1 MTIKEWLSRGWRIDR
16 EIKELEKA
24 KEEILTR
31 ITKTTSNPEIERVD
45 GAGENKNEQAIVVY
59 IDKANQYAAS
69 IQKRINALVSV
80 KSEIIGAIQ
89 KVNDS
94 TLRALLTARYVNFK
108 TWEQIAVELNYS
120 YMHVCR
126 LHGKALVKIKDVIEC
141 YTL

>member
-1 MTIKEWLSRGWRIDR
+1 MTPKEWLSRGWRIDR
-16 EIKELEKA
+16 EIKELEQS
-24 KEEILTR
+24 KEEILTC
-31 ITKTTSNPEIERVD
+31 ITKTTSNPENERVD
-45 GAGENKNEQAIVVY
+45 GSGGNSNERALVVY
-59 IDKANQYAAS
+59 IDKANKCAAL
-69 IQKRINALVSV
+69 IQERINSLVSV

-94 TLRALLTARYVNFK
+94 TLRALLTARYINFK

>member
-59 IDKANQYAAS
+59 IDKANQYAAL

-94 TLRALLTARYVNFK
+94 TLRALLTARYVNYK